1 MKTQNSPIPV
11 PGQMLVVRGCLAAA
25 IIVSLLPVAAPVLA
39 GERHILRTQVPET
52 VTHLQLLRRLPATNR
67 LRLAIGLPLRNQD
80 TLTNLL
86 QELYDPASPNF
97 RRYLTP
103 EQFAEQFGPTDQDYR
118 SVINYAASNR
128 LEIVGTYGNRA
139 VLEVAGEVS
148 DIERAFQV
156 ALGAYQHPTEGRQF
170 FAPGVQPSVDAALP
184 ILYVSGLDNYF
195 LPRSSAHRESP
206 RSRGPKPRMYDGS
219 GTNRWYL
226 GYDFRHAYAPGVNLT
241 GAGQV
246 VGLAEFDGYTASDIT
261 KYAALAGITNVPV
274 QDIYPDGSP
283 LALGDN
289 TDEVS
294 LDIEMVIAMAPGLL
308 KLLVVEG
315 NNNTTVM
322 NTLASP
328 PKGVPLPNQISCS
341 FFVLGDTNT
350 YPALLE
356 MAAQGQ
362 SFFQC
367 SGDDGAPPGATNS
380 YSASFDYVTWVGG
393 TELSMNGVGASWQS
407 EQVWDY
413 QYILGASA
421 GAVVPGL
428 AIPYYQQGIDMSRNG
443 GSTRFRSIPDVAMVA
458 DNIEL
463 VTTDKDKNGHYTLTG
478 SVGLVGGTSAAAP
491 LWAGFTALA
500 NEQAT
505 AQGRPP
511 VGFINPALYA
521 IAKGPQ
527 YTNCFHDI
535 TVGNNTNKNSP
546 NLYFAAPGYDLCTGW
561 GSPTGQNLID
571 ALVGLSGP
579 VFVNFNLPGGFFGDG
594 SYFFPFSSLAAGNN
608 AVSAGGTIFIE
619 TAGSSSET
627 MTISKPMTITAIDGP
642 ATVGVGH

>member
-1 MKTQNSPIPV
+1 MKIRNSAIPV
-11 PGQMLVVRGCLAAA
+11 PRQVLVGAGLAAA
-25 IIVSLLPVAAPVLA
+25 FTASLLLLAAPVRA
-39 GERHILRTQVPET
+39 EDRRILRTRVPET
-52 VTHLQLLRRLPATNR
+52 AAHLQLLGRLPAANR
-67 LRLAIGLPLRNQD
+67 LRLAIGLPFRNQD
-80 TLTNLL
+80 TLTNLVQRL
-86 QELYDPASPNF
+86 CDPASPDF

-103 EQFAEQFGPTDQDYR
+103 AQFAEQFGPTEQDYQR
-118 SVINYAASNR
+118 VINYAASNR
-128 LEIVGTYGNRA
+128 LEVVGTYGNRA
-139 VLEVAGEVS
+139 VLDVAGKIS

-156 ALGAYQHPTEGRQF
+156 SLGTYRHPTEDRQF
-170 FAPGVQPSVDAALP
+170 FAPDVEPSVDAALP
-184 ILYVSGLDNYF
+184 VLYVSGLDNYF
-195 LPRSSAHRESP
+195 LPRAGAHRKTP
-206 RSRGPKPRMYDGS
+206 PSRGPKPEMFNGS
-219 GTNRWYL
+219 GKNGWYL
-226 GYDFRHAYAPGVNLT
+226 GYDFRHAYAPGVVNLT

-261 KYAALAGITNVPV
+261 KYEALAGLPNVPL
-274 QDIYPDGSP
+274 QDIYPDGGP
-283 LALGDN
+283 LTLGAN

-315 NNNTTVM
+315 NNEVTVM

-328 PKGVPLPNQISCS
+328 PKGVPLPNQVSCS

-380 YSASFDYVTWVGG
+380 YSASFNYVTWVGG

-407 EQVWDY
+407 EEVWNH

-428 AIPYYQQGIDMSRNG
+428 PIPGYQQGIDMSKNR
-443 GSTRFRSIPDVAMVA
+443 GSTRFRNIPDVAMCA
-458 DNIEL
+458 DNIE
-463 VTTDKDKNGHYTLTG
+463 VVETDQDAKGNWTVTG
-478 SVGLVGGTSAAAP
+478 SVDPIGGTSAAAP
-491 LWAGFTALA
+491 LWAAFTALV
-500 NEQAT
+500 NEQAA
-505 AQGRPP
+505 AQGKPP

-521 IAKGPQ
+521 IAKGPM

-535 TVGNNTNKNSP
+535 TSGNNTNKNSN
-546 NLYFAAPGYDLCTGW
+546 NLYFATPGYDLCTGW
-561 GSPTGQNLID
+561 GSPTGVNLIN
-571 ALVGLSGP
+571 ALVELSGP
-579 VFVNFNLPGGFFGDG
+579 VFVNFNLNSLFFHDG
-594 SYFFPFSSLAAGNN
+594 SYFFPFSTLAAGID
-608 AVSAGGTIFIE
+608 AVSTGGTIFIE

-627 MTISKPMTITAIDGP
+627 MTISKPVIISAIDG
-642 ATVGVGH
+642 AVTVGVGH